1 MLLYM
6 NKKTIDY
13 NFGIQKENM
22 FIDKL
27 INKYGQV
34 KTTRK
39 YCEWDY
45 ENDTHIF
52 ELKSRRCLKETY
64 PSTMIG
70 YNKIKKYKLLN
81 KKIVLCFS
89 FVNKDCY
96 YEYNSDDGL
105 EIREGGRSDRG
116 KVESSEYL
124 YIPIELLKDF

>member
-1 MLLYM
+1 M

-13 NFGIQKENM
+13 NFGIQKENL

-27 INKYGQV
+27 INKYGMV
-34 KTTRK
+34 TTTRQ
-39 YCEWDY
+39 YCEWDF

-52 ELKSRRCLKETY
+52 ELKGRRCLKETY

-70 YNKIKKYKLLN
+70 YSKIKKYKSLG

-96 YEYNSDDGL
+96 YEYNEDDVL
-105 EIREGGRSDRG
+105 EVRQGGRRDRG